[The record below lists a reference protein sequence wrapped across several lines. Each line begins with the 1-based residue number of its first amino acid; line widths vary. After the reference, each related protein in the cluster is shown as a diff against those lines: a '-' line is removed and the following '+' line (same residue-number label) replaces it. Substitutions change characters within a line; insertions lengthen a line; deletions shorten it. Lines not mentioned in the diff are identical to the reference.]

1 MDSFHSLI
9 RAFGSIDAGCTD
21 VCMSFQ
27 GSVTFRDVSIDFSRE
42 EWEWLQPAQRDLY
55 RHVMLE
61 NYGHLVSLGRY
72 FLSSPLMQNL
82 TFRMTVVNLDYL
94 TEYSQ
99 GRKFFF
105 VFCFFFQEEDYN
117 FN

>member
-27 GSVTFRDVSIDFSRE
+27 ESVTFRDVSIDFSRE

-99 GRKFFF
+99 GRKVFF
-105 VFCFFFQEEDYN
+105 VFFFLSRGRL
-117 FN
+117 

>member
-1 MDSFHSLI
+1 
-9 RAFGSIDAGCTD
+9 
-21 VCMSFQ
+21 MSFQ
-27 GSVTFRDVSIDFSRE
+27 ESVTFRDVSIDFSRE

-99 GRKFFF
+99 GRKVFF
-105 VFCFFFQEEDYN
+105 VFFFFFQEEDYN